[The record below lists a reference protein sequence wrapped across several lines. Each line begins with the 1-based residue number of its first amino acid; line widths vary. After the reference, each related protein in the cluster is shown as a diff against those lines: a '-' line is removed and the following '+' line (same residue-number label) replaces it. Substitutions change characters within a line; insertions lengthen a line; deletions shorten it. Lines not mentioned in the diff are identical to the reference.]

1 MPVVRTPRLKVTQI
15 TIETLQNDCGTAD
28 HTSPPPDRA
37 TLPIS
42 AMDSGASSPNSA
54 HARLESHIFYPETEI
69 ERESYK
75 TESGKAV
82 PPHHW
87 DVYDF
92 TRTIPH
98 GKVTTYKEVCRA
110 VGGSPRSVGNALRNN
125 PFAPYIPCHRVIAS
139 NLFAGGYCG
148 EWGANS
154 KTGTQY
160 FRKLDFLKKEGL
172 TFNTKGVLENS
183 DVALWIP

>member
-1 MPVVRTPRLKVTQI
+1 MPAQRNSRLKVI
-15 TIETLQNDCGTAD
+15 GTMDLLRGKNFRVATAESVSL
-28 HTSPPPDRA
+28 TS
-37 TLPIS
+37 
-42 AMDSGASSPNSA
+42 SSDEDEDP
-54 HARLESHIFYPETEI
+54 RTYFPETEV
-69 ERESYK
+69 ERKAYQTK
-75 TESGKAV
+75 GGKAV

-92 TRTIPH
+92 TRTIPR

-139 NLFAGGYCG
+139 TLFAGGYCG
-148 EWGANS
+148 EWGAKS

-160 FRKLDFLKKEGL
+160 FRKLDFLEKEGL
-172 TFNTKGVLENS
+172 SFNQKGVLE
-183 DVALWIP
+183 DPDTALWVP

>member
-1 MPVVRTPRLKVTQI
+1 MPALRNSKLVVTQI
-15 TIETLQNDCGTAD
+15 TM
-28 HTSPPPDRA
+28 S
-37 TLPIS
+37 TLPPELVSHVKGRASLLPSTIIDSKAINDHQEALSVSSPDNTKIYYPATELERKAFQTKDGKVIS
-42 AMDSGASSPNSA
+42 A
-54 HARLESHIFYPETEI
+54 
-69 ERESYK
+69 
-75 TESGKAV
+75 
-82 PPHHW
+82 HHW

-92 TRTIPH
+92 IRTIPC
-98 GKVTTYKEVCRA
+98 GKVTTYKEVSRA

-139 NLFAGGYCG
+139 NLFAGGFCG

-172 TFNTKGVLENS
+172 SFSDKGILQ
-183 DVALWIP
+183 DPDKTLWIP

>member
-1 MPVVRTPRLKVTQI
+1 MPAERTSRLKVTQI
-15 TIETLQNDCGTAD
+15 TMETLQKDRGAAD
-28 HTSPPPDRA
+28 YTSLPPEYGA

-42 AMDSGASSPNSA
+42 ATKLGTSSPSS
-54 HARLESHIFYPETEI
+54 EPHIYYPETDI
-69 ERESYK
+69 ERESFK
-75 TESGKAV
+75 TKSGKAV

-160 FRKLDFLKKEGL
+160 FRKLDFLMKEGL
-172 TFNTKGVLENS
+172 TFSTKGVLENS